1 MKSAAMVLVVL
12 LAACHPTSPPTPTTS
27 TSSRAVESAPPST
40 GLRYLGGPADSRF
53 ARVSEPR
60 ELSFPRDHGSHDEFR
75 SEWWYFTGNLDSAD
89 GRHFGFELTFF
100 RVGLAAASTEPRASA
115 WATKQVWMANFTI
128 TDVRGGRFLSAE
140 RFARGAL
147 GLAGATAPPFRVWL
161 DDWSVTGDADARSAE
176 LALRAKDERFAI
188 SLALEAAAPVAA
200 HGDRGFDAKGPEPGN
215 ASFYYSF
222 PRLSARGSIEL
233 DGTSVDVAGTAWMD
247 REWST
252 SALSAGVLG
261 WAWFGLQLSDG
272 RELMFYRLRQA
283 DGTANRYSSG
293 SLIERDGTI
302 TRLGVDDV
310 ESQPIAYW
318 TSERTHRTYPLAW
331 RIAIPTQGL
340 TLSVQPYL
348 EDQEIDRAV
357 RYWEG
362 AVRVTGSARGAQIDG
377 QGYLEL
383 AGY

>member
-12 LAACHPTSPPTPTTS
+12 LAACQPTSPPTPTTS

-75 SEWWYFTGNLDSAD
+75 SEWRAPAANLDSAD

>member
-1 MKSAAMVLVVL
+1 MKPAAILLLVA
-12 LAACHPTSPPTPTTS
+12 LAACRPPSPP
-27 TSSRAVESAPPST
+27 ESASAIAQAAPST

-60 ELSFPRDHGSHDEFR
+60 ELSFPRDHASHDEFR
-75 SEWWYFTGNLDSAD
+75 SEWWYFTGNLDAAD

-100 RVGLAAASTEPRASA
+100 RLGLAPANAEPRASA

-147 GLAGATAPPFRVWL
+147 GLAGAMAPPFRVWVQ
-161 DDWSVTGDADARSAE
+161 DWSVVGNADGRSAE
-176 LALRAKDERFAI
+176 LALRAKDERFAA
-188 SLALEAAAPVAA
+188 SLALEAIAPIAA
-200 HGDRGFDAKGPEPGN
+200 HGDRGFDVKGPEAGN
-215 ASFYYSF
+215 ASLYYSF
-222 PRLSARGSIEL
+222 PRLSAHGSIEL
-233 DGTSVDVAGTAWMD
+233 DGTSVDVSGTAWMD

-252 SALSAGVLG
+252 SALSSGVVG

-272 RELMFYRLRQA
+272 RELMFYRLRQS
-283 DGTANRYSSG
+283 DGTANRYSAG

-302 TRLGVDDV
+302 TRLRVDDV

-318 TSERTHRTYPLAW
+318 TSERTHVTYPLAW
-331 RIAIPTQGL
+331 RISVPTQGL
-340 TLSVQPYL
+340 ALSVEPYL

-362 AVRVTGSARGAQIDG
+362 AVRVSGTAHEAPIEG

>member
-1 MKSAAMVLVVL
+1 MKPAAIVVSLVL
-12 LAACHPTSPPTPTTS
+12 LSACQPTSPPASGP
-27 TSSRAVESAPPST
+27 AIDPAPPST
-40 GLRYLGGPADSRF
+40 GLRYLGGPADPRF
-53 ARVSEPR
+53 ARVGEPR

-75 SEWWYFTGNLDSAD
+75 SEWWYFTGNLDSTD

-100 RVGLAAASTEPRASA
+100 RLGLAAASTEPRASA

-128 TDVRGGRFLSAE
+128 TDVRGGRYLSAE
-140 RFARGAL
+140 RFARGAM

-161 DDWSVTGDADARSAE
+161 QDWSVAGDADARSAA
-176 LALRAKDERFAI
+176 LALQANDEHFAI
-188 SLALEAAAPVAA
+188 SLELEAAAPVTA
-200 HGDRGFDAKGPEPGN
+200 HGDRGFDVKGPEQGN

-222 PRLSARGSIEL
+222 PRLSARGSIDL
-233 DGTSVDVAGTAWMD
+233 DGKSVDVAGTAWMD

-261 WAWFGLQLSDG
+261 WAWFGIQLSDG

-302 TRLGVDDV
+302 TRLRVDDV

-331 RIAIPTQGL
+331 RISVPTQGL

-362 AVRVTGSARGAQIDG
+362 AVRVSGSARGTPLDG

>member
-1 MKSAAMVLVVL
+1 MRRAAVALLVL
-12 LAACHPTSPPTPTTS
+12 LAGCRQTSPPAGDVRVDAA
-27 TSSRAVESAPPST
+27 SRSI
-40 GLRYLGGPADSRF
+40 GLRYLGGPADPAF
-53 ARVSEPR
+53 ARANEPR

-100 RVGLAAASTEPRASA
+100 RVALAPQSAEPRASA
-115 WATKQVWMANFTI
+115 WATKQVWMAHFAV
-128 TDVRGGRFLSAE
+128 TDVRGRRFLFAE

-147 GLAGATAPPFRVWL
+147 GLAGATAPPLRVWVQ
-161 DDWSVTGDADARSAE
+161 DWSVAGDADSRTAE
-176 LALRAKDERFAI
+176 LALRARDERFAV
-188 SLALEAAAPVAA
+188 SLSLEAAAPIAA
-200 HGDRGFDAKGPEPGN
+200 HGERGLDVKGPEPGN

-222 PRLSARGSIEL
+222 PRLTARGTIEV
-233 DGTSVDVAGTAWMD
+233 DGVSTDVAGTAWMD

-261 WAWFGLQLSDG
+261 WAWFGIQLSDG
-272 RELMFYRLRQA
+272 RELMFYRLRQS

-293 SLIERDGTI
+293 SLIERDGRVTHL
-302 TRLGVDDV
+302 RADDI
-310 ESQPIAYW
+310 ESEPLAYW
-318 TSERTHRTYPLAW
+318 TSPRTHVTYPLAW
-331 RIAIPTQGL
+331 KIAIPAQGL
-340 TLSVQPYL
+340 ALSVQPYL
-348 EDQEIDRAV
+348 EDQEIDRSV

-362 AVRVTGSARGAQIDG
+362 AVSVAGKAGAAQIEG